1 MTRLETYPIY
11 KKHITTNKPIYRYMY
26 SIGMKQNTSNQ
37 IPKTV
42 GNNISPLYHED
53 PLRAEYLEA
62 QNFYMRGE
70 LTWDQYIQRLD
81 ELKKVSGLDRMGLY
95 KRYIIG

>member
-1 MTRLETYPIY
+1 MRGDLDKNTIFTIMF
-11 KKHITTNKPIYRYMY
+11 ITLIVYIEY
-26 SIGMKQNTSNQ
+26 MKQNTSNQ

-70 LTWDQYIQRLD
+70 LTWDQYMQKLA
-81 ELKKVSGLDRMGLY
+81 ELKKVSGLSRMELY
-95 KRYIIG
+95 QRYIVG

>member
-1 MTRLETYPIY
+1 
-11 KKHITTNKPIYRYMY
+11 MY
-26 SIGMKQNTSNQ
+26 IEYMKQNTSNQ

-70 LTWDQYIQRLD
+70 LTWDQYMQRLA
-81 ELKKVSGLDRMGLY
+81 ELKKVSGLSRMELY
-95 KRYIIG
+95 QRYIVG